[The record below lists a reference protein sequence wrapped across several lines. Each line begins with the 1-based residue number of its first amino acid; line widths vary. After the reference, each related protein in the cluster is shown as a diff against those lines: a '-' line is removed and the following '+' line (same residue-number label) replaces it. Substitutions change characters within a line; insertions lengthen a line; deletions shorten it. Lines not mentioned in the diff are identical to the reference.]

1 MAEMIRKELLPAVS
15 ACMEQTARTAS
26 LKKSVVPDISVSSE
40 TALLK
45 KLTALEDA
53 MTEKLDKLN
62 EDTKDAE
69 SMTDPLEKAKTYQKT
84 VLADMESLR
93 ESADAAEV
101 LLPDSMLPYP
111 AYGELLFSI

>member
-1 MAEMIRKELLPAVS
+1 
-15 ACMEQTARTAS
+15 
-26 LKKSVVPDISVSSE
+26 
-40 TALLK
+40 
-45 KLTALEDA
+45 